1 MNINQGSNYVHTA
14 FPHWQFSLGPPNA
27 AGCGLAWDAWLAYP
41 CRRSSTKQWL
51 ICSDERQAQANEC
64 HIDLQSWQSLYS
76 VLSVTENLWNPIVD
90 NWQSVPVNLAKR
102 ELLTQ
107 AAKLELVL
115 KPDIWYS
122 LLIIEFPPF
131 QGLPESHSCLGM
143 IYYLQRWRTQ
153 PGSTGDCSCLSTA
166 QQQFRI
172 NFPLTVF
179 LQQHGS
185 SLSINE
191 LSAEGQHLP
200 QREGIDV
207 RVGFDCLY
215 LRKLCHAMGCWLR
228 PWRLLC

>member
-1 MNINQGSNYVHTA
+1 MKTNQGSNYVHTV

-41 CRRSSTKQWL
+41 CWRSSTKQWL

-143 IYYLQRWRTQ
+143 IYYLQR
-153 PGSTGDCSCLSTA
+153 
-166 QQQFRI
+166 
-172 NFPLTVF
+172 
-179 LQQHGS
+179 
-185 SLSINE
+185 SLKNTNQ
-191 LSAEGQHLP
+191 AP
-200 QREGIDV
+200 QVIAV
-207 RVGFDCLY
+207 
-215 LRKLCHAMGCWLR
+215 A
-228 PWRLLC
+228 

>member
-1 MNINQGSNYVHTA
+1 MNTNQGSNYVHTA

-41 CRRSSTKQWL
+41 CWRSSTKQWL

-115 KPDIWYS
+115 KPYIWYS
-122 LLIIEFPPF
+122 LSLNFHHFKDYQNLIPVWGWFA
-131 QGLPESHSCLGM
+131 
-143 IYYLQRWRTQ
+143 IYNAEDHK

-191 LSAEGQHLP
+191 LSAKGQHLP